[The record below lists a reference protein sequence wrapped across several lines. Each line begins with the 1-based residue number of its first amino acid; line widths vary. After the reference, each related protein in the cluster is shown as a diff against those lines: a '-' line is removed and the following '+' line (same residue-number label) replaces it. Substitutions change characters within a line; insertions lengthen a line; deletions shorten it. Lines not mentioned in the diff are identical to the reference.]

1 MSRFLMVDIGAG
13 TMDVLYYDTES
24 DLHYKTVVKSPVQY
38 VAEDAA
44 SLTGNLLVTGNEMGG
59 GAISSILRQ
68 RAQTA
73 EVVMTPSAAATLNHN
88 LEKVQSWGIKI
99 VENSEVE
106 SLRRSNRYASLTLG
120 DLQVERLRNI
130 VESFGVP
137 FSFDA
142 VGICAQDH
150 GVPDEGVSHLDCRH
164 NIFQASLDKDPFPH
178 ALLYR
183 SDEIPA
189 TMNRLASIA
198 GTADILPTDEVYVM
212 DSGIAAILGA
222 SMDTLTRSKEKILTL
237 DVATSHTLGAAL
249 EDGEIAGFFEYHTR
263 DITISRLE
271 SLLRGL
277 ADGKLQHE
285 QILEEGGHGAY
296 MRKAFGFDATEIII
310 ATGPKRKLVES
321 SLLPIM
327 FGSPL
332 GDNMMTGTVGV
343 LEAIRRRKRLRLIG
357 YL

>member
-1 MSRFLMVDIGAG
+1 MGRFLMIDIGAG

-24 DLHYKTVVKSPVQY
+24 DLHYKAVVKSPVQH
-38 VAEDAA
+38 VAEYAE

-59 GAISSILRQ
+59 GPISSVLRQ
-68 RAQTA
+68 RAQSA
-73 EVVMTPSAAATLNHN
+73 DVVMTPSAAATLNHS

-99 VENSEVE
+99 AESSEIE
-106 SLRRSNRYASLTLG
+106 SLRKSNRYAGLTLG
-120 DLQVERLRNI
+120 DLQVGRLRKI

-150 GVPDEGVSHLDCRH
+150 GVPDKGVSHLDWRH
-164 NIFQASLDKDPFPH
+164 NIFQAILDKDPFPH

-183 SDEIPA
+183 RDEIPA
-189 TMNRLASIA
+189 TMNRLVSIA
-198 GTADILPTDEVYVM
+198 DAADTLPANEVYVM

-222 SMDTLTRSKEKILTL
+222 SMDTLTKSKEKILIL
-237 DVATSHTLGAAL
+237 DMATSHTLGAAL

-271 SLLRGL
+271 SLLHGL
-277 ADGKLQHE
+277 ADGELRHE
-285 QILEEGGHGAY
+285 KILEEGGHGVY
-296 MRKAFGFDATEIII
+296 MRKAFGFDNAEIIL
-310 ATGPKRKLVES
+310 ATGPKRKLIEN

-343 LEAIRRRKRLRLIG
+343 LEAVRKRKGLKLIS